1 MSQELDRVSVNV
13 GAVLLAQRIISN
25 SGELGVT
32 VKTLSNGTKVIDMT
46 QGGFTAGK
54 LFAEACMGGLAEVT
68 FTGLNFDQLW
78 LPGVSISVNRPS
90 IACMASQYAGW
101 EIKVGKFFAMGSG
114 PARALSRVEKLFE
127 ELDYRDEAD
136 VAVIALEGRKLPDEE
151 VASYIAGKCG
161 VGAETLYIL
170 LAPTASIVGSVQIAA
185 RVVETGMHKMR
196 EVGFDIKQILSGYG
210 TCPIAPVADSDL
222 KAIGR
227 TNDCVLYG
235 GKAFYVVKAEAS
247 SIDKLIKEI
256 PSSASKDYGMPF
268 YDLFQRYGGD
278 FYQIDPMLFSP
289 AEVFINN
296 IADGKTYHAGK
307 LNIEI
312 LWEMLG

>member
-78 LPGVSISVNRPS
+78 LPGVSISVNKPS
-90 IACMASQYAGW
+90 IACMASQFAGW
-101 EIKVGKFFAMGSG
+101 EIKVGKFYAIGSG
-114 PARALSRVEKLFE
+114 PARALSRVENLFE

-136 VAVIALEGRKLPDEE
+136 VAMIALEGRKLPDEE

-161 VGAETLYIL
+161 VMPEALYIL
-170 LAPTASIVGSVQIAA
+170 VAPTASIVGSIQIAA
-185 RVVETGMHKMR
+185 RVVETGVHKMR

-235 GKAFYVVKAEAS
+235 GKTFYMVKAEDS
-247 SIDKLIKEI
+247 SIDKLINEI

-312 LWEMLG
+312 LREMLG

>member
-151 VASYIAGKCG
+151 VANYVAGKCG

-196 EVGFDIKQILSGYG
+196 EVGFDIKQVLSGYG

-227 TNDCVLYG
+227 TNDCVIYG
-235 GKAFYVVKAEAS
+235 GKAFYMVKAEDS
-247 SIDKLIKEI
+247 SIDKLIKEM
-256 PSSASKDYGMPF
+256 PSSASKDYGTPF

-312 LWEMLG
+312 LREMLG

>member
-307 LNIEI
+307 PNIEI

>member
-235 GKAFYVVKAEAS
+235 GKAFYMVKAEAS